1 MTEHDRVYSS
11 GSHLAVDR
19 AGWPVLL
26 SDPPVTTVKPAV
38 SSTAQAERRD
48 LVRELA
54 REFEDLSVQD
64 LIERVESSKRSLSD
78 IAQLQMEV
86 RAQVIDDLVDVLDQR
101 HRGRLRA
108 RRTVRLQ
115 APKGYVRKILAGLTE
130 IEAKEITRRLVNGR
144 RWTPDDIQR
153 TLPHQRS
160 SL

>member
-1 MTEHDRVYSS
+1 ML
-11 GSHLAVDR
+11 LA
-19 AGWPVLL
+19 
-26 SDPPVTTVKPAV
+26 DPPVTTVKPVV

-115 APKGYVRKILAGLTE
+115 APKGYTKKILAGLSE

-144 RWTPDDIQR
+144 GWTPDDIKR